1 MNGHELR
8 LNGIIEREIR
18 RDNKS
23 QQESG
28 VIRYIYDGIESTI
41 EFLLTNNSTL
51 YCGDKVK

>member
-8 LNGIIEREIR
+8 LNGIIEGEIR

-41 EFLLTNNSTL
+41 EFLSTNNSTL